1 MHQINAMIK
10 RRKSLKYKYFDNDNF
25 EDYSSGRVI
34 YHRTGMTNFPVRLAG
49 EVFCRCLEYIKRK
62 NEITLYDPC
71 CGSGYMVTVLG
82 LMNIKTIKAIFAS
95 DISEDAI
102 NLTNKNLT
110 LLSEDGL
117 YKRKKQIEQMIS
129 QFKKPTYFE
138 SLKSVNKFISMFN
151 EANSYIAVNAFTADI
166 LASKALINKD
176 FIADV
181 VITDVPYGNLVTW
194 SDNSAD
200 PVNILLEKLLPVLSD
215 NSVVAVITDKYQK
228 VNHERYKKM
237 ERFKVGK
244 RQITIMMIN

>member
-1 MHQINAMIK
+1 
-10 RRKSLKYKYFDNDNF
+10 LEYKYFNNDNF

-49 EVFCRCLEYIKRK
+49 EVFCRCLEYTKK
-62 NEITLYDPC
+62 NKVTLYDPC
-71 CGSGYMVTVLG
+71 CGSGYMVTILG

-102 NLTNKNLT
+102 NLTNKNLS

-117 YKRKKQIEQMIS
+117 NNRKKQIEQMII
-129 QFKKPTYFE
+129 QFGKPSHIE
-138 SLKSVNKFISMFN
+138 SLRSVNKFIDMIK

-166 LASKALINKD
+166 LAPKALINKG

-181 VITDVPYGNLVTW
+181 VITDVPYGNLVSW
-194 SDNSAD
+194 SDNSTDA
-200 PVNILLEKLLPVLSD
+200 VSILLENLLPVLSD
-215 NSVVAVITDKYQK
+215 SSVVAVITDKSQK
-228 VNHERYKKM
+228 VNHERYKRM

-244 RQITIMMIN
+244 RQITILTTN